1 MLLVCVVGALSR
13 WFMFAATMGVDLL
26 LLVELWFDG
35 PATLLTPLPVGVLCV
50 CPYQL
55 VKHKSKGDSD
65 GGSDHSWGAAV
76 RLEGV
81 ASKPGVARAGRGS
94 RTLEHLGGRRRFWYG
109 LAPSP
114 AALTDRGV
122 GVSREGKW
130 CRHVVARGEEGRKEV
145 IREACSSRRH
155 LRR

>member
-1 MLLVCVVGALSR
+1 MSRRVARIHRRQAVQAKTRTMLITDV
-13 WFMFAATMGVDLL
+13 
-26 LLVELWFDG
+26 
-35 PATLLTPLPVGVLCV
+35 PLAQFGT
-50 CPYQL
+50 

-65 GGSDHSWGAAV
+65 AGSDHSCGATV
-76 RLEGV
+76 RLGGV

-109 LAPSP
+109 LAPSL

-130 CRHVVARGEEGRKEV
+130 CRHVVARGEEGRKEA

>member
-1 MLLVCVVGALSR
+1 VNHQCHSTYTNTNTTRICIHHKQDNTTLQIHHHNPAQ
-13 WFMFAATMGVDLL
+13 FAI
-26 LLVELWFDG
+26 
-35 PATLLTPLPVGVLCV
+35 
-50 CPYQL
+50 

-65 GGSDHSWGAAV
+65 DGSDHSWGATV
-76 RLEGV
+76 RLGGV

-109 LAPSP
+109 LASSP

-130 CRHVVARGEEGRKEV
+130 CRHVVARGEEGRKET